1 MGEVSLW
8 VLLLRVL
15 RARLV
20 TSAMDVRRA
29 LRNFVEQGRD
39 FYQRLHSSE
48 GDALSPDDLHLLEVQ
63 LYLLDKEVTRR
74 KAVNSVSNEE

>member
-63 LYLLDKEVTRR
+63 LYLLDKEVARR
-74 KAVNSVSNEE
+74 KAVNRVSNEE

>member
-63 LYLLDKEVTRR
+63 LYLLDKEVARR
-74 KAVNSVSNEE
+74 KSVNSVSNEE

>member
-20 TSAMDVRRA
+20 TSTMVVRRA

-39 FYQRLHSSE
+39 LYQRLHSSE
-48 GDALSPDDLHLLEVQ
+48 GDAVSPDDLHLLEVQ
-63 LYLLDKEVTRR
+63 LYLLDKEVARR